1 MKRFFS
7 SLFILISMIFMLFSG
22 GQTESL
28 PSDAESSASVWVEEE
43 VLNPE
48 DLEFGDLFM
57 GLHYTAKP
65 IDLDEE
71 TYRLTV
77 TGKVDKPLSLS
88 LAEVKALAT
97 VDIRVRLVCP
107 GYFTD
112 EGVWS
117 GVLVRTLLKEAGI
130 RDDAKTVIFA
140 VPDESYR
147 TRFPVE
153 RATADDFLVAWAFE
167 GETLHRV
174 HGFPLRLVAGDT
186 EGSNWVKWL
195 QIIRVE

>member
-1 MKRFFS
+1 
-7 SLFILISMIFMLFSG
+7 MLFSG

-97 VDIRVRLVCP
+97 VDIRVHDLCRLIH
-107 GYFTD
+107 
-112 EGVWS
+112 EK
-117 GVLVRTLLKEAGI
+117 R
-130 RDDAKTVIFA
+130 
-140 VPDESYR
+140 
-147 TRFPVE
+147 
-153 RATADDFLVAWAFE
+153 
-167 GETLHRV
+167 
-174 HGFPLRLVAGDT
+174 
-186 EGSNWVKWL
+186 
-195 QIIRVE
+195 